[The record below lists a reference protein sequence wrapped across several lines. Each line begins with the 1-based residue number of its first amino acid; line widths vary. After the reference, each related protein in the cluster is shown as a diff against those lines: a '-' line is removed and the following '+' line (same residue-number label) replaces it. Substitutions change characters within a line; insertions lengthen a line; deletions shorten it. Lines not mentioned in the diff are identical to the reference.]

1 MQFGFVQPIFLWAL
15 AGLAIPV
22 IAHLVFKR
30 RSRRVD
36 LGTLRFLKAVL
47 QANARSR
54 NLKRWLLLA
63 ARLTCVA
70 LLVGLFARPHLRGF
84 ESRASRQFV
93 AILIDKS
100 ATMER
105 RSGRQRL
112 VDQAV
117 SEARQMLGDAGNAAE
132 FRVAFFDHAVHPLD
146 VTDETGKT
154 SSSSALLKQLQ
165 APQAL
170 YGATNFS
177 AAMAWARDVCVKSKQ
192 SKRKV
197 VLFSDLQRAGLD
209 WAETEPL
216 PPGVEVQVV
225 DLGQP
230 QTSNAAVSAIKIP
243 VAVARPGKPTSVTAS
258 IFNAGPFSLEKVDVV
273 LHATRGDRQINL
285 RQQVSLVPG
294 STGLVDFETPE
305 LSEGLWRGYVELE
318 HDDDLKFDNK
328 RWFAV
333 LVAPPLT
340 TLIVDGQP
348 DELPQRTASFY
359 LEAALR
365 LAPPGEVA
373 PERLFEPTVVKLDQ
387 ESGKLPDL
395 KTFSLAVLANVPSL
409 TPAEANRLSKWVRS
423 GGALLIFAGEPTT
436 AEGMKSLVDVGLGVG
451 SIRGFATS
459 NDAPWRLEKW
469 NADHPIFELFGDMQ
483 RGDLSRRA
491 FRGVTRIEPASD
503 VTVLARFSAGLP
515 AVIERTVDRGRVI
528 WFAAGCDGMWSD
540 WPRSRLYLPL
550 VYQLLSYLGGLA
562 EGGPVRNVA
571 IDGQT
576 DSELVPGVFEE
587 GNHWNAVNIS
597 PRESETDRC
606 TVTELANRFGFSA
619 EGEHSSSESSNP
631 KLLAAG
637 IDVREDEVWHFAL
650 LALMLLVLAEG
661 FLANRTVS

>member
-1 MQFGFVQPIFLWAL
+1 MSFGFVQPIFLWAL

-22 IAHLVFKR
+22 IVHLVFKR
-30 RSRRVD
+30 RSRRID

-63 ARLTCVA
+63 ARLTCIA

-84 ESRASRQFV
+84 ESQTSRQFV

-105 RSGRQRL
+105 RGTKGRL

-117 SEARQMLGDAGNAAE
+117 SEARQILSDVGNAADV
-132 FRVAFFDHAVHPLD
+132 RVAFFDHAIHPLNVSD
-146 VTDETGKT
+146 DAGKT
-154 SSSSALLKQLQ
+154 SNSGTLLKQLQ
-165 APQAL
+165 APQAMF
-170 YGATNFS
+170 GATNFS
-177 AAMAWARDVCVKSKQ
+177 AAMAWARDVCIKSKQ
-192 SKRKV
+192 TKRKLV
-197 VLFSDLQRAGLD
+197 VYSDLQRAGLD

-216 PPGVEVQVV
+216 PPGVDVQIV

-230 QTSNAAVSAIKIP
+230 QTSNAAVSAVKIP
-243 VAVARPGKPTSVTAS
+243 VPVARPGKSTNVTAS

-273 LHATRGDRQINL
+273 FHATRGDRQINL
-285 RQQVSLVPG
+285 RQQISLVPG

-305 LSEGLWRGYVELE
+305 LAEGLWRGYVELE

-328 RWFAV
+328 RWFAI
-333 LVAPPLT
+333 LVAQPLA

-348 DELPQRTASFY
+348 DELPQRTASFF

-373 PERLFEPTVVKLDQ
+373 PERLFEPTVLRLDH
-387 ESGKLPDL
+387 EDPKWPDL
-395 KTFSLAVLANVPSL
+395 KASSLVVLANVPSV
-409 TPAEANRLSKWVRS
+409 TSAEANRLSKWVRA
-423 GGALLIFAGEPTT
+423 GGGLLVFAGEPTT
-436 AEGMKSLVDVGLGVG
+436 AEGMQSLIQAGLGAG
-451 SIRGFATS
+451 TIRGFATS

-469 NADHPIFELFGDMQ
+469 NADHAIFDLFGDMQ

-491 FRGVTRIEPASD
+491 FRGVTRIEPDSD
-503 VTVLARFSAGLP
+503 VTVLARFAGGLP
-515 AVIERTVDRGRVI
+515 AVMERDVEQGRVL
-528 WFAAGCDGMWSD
+528 WFAAGCDGTWSD

-571 IDGQT
+571 IDGQ
-576 DSELVPGVFEE
+576 SEGEFTPGVYEE
-587 GNHWNAVNIS
+587 GTHWNAINVS

-606 TVTELANRFGFSA
+606 TVKELANRFGFSE
-619 EGEHSSSESSNP
+619 EGEIPSESSNS
-631 KLLAAG
+631 KMLAAG
-637 IDVREDEVWHFAL
+637 VDVREDEVWHFAL
-650 LALMLLVLAEG
+650 LGLMGLILAEG

>member
-22 IAHLVFKR
+22 IVHLVFKR
-30 RSRRVD
+30 RSRRLD
-36 LGTLRFLKAVL
+36 LGTLRCLKAVL

-63 ARLTCVA
+63 MRLACVA

-84 ESRASRQFV
+84 EVQQSRQFL

-105 RSGRQRL
+105 RGGKGRL

-117 SEARQMLGDAGNAAE
+117 SEARQILSDVGNAADI
-132 FRVAFFDHAVHPLD
+132 RVAFFDHAVHPLD
-146 VTDETGKT
+146 AATDAEKSTT
-154 SSSSALLKQLQ
+154 SSSLLKQLQ

-170 YGATNFS
+170 FGATNFS
-177 AAMAWARDVCVKSKQ
+177 AAMAWARVVCVKSKQ
-192 SKRKV
+192 QKRQV

-216 PPGVEVQVV
+216 PPGVEVRIV

-230 QTSNAAVSAIKIP
+230 QTSNAAVSAVKIP
-243 VAVARPGKPTSVTAS
+243 VPVVRPGKPTNVTAS

-285 RQQVSLVPG
+285 RQQISLVSG

-318 HDDDLKFDNK
+318 HEDDLKFDNK
-328 RWFAV
+328 RWFAI
-333 LVAPPLT
+333 LVAQPLT

-348 DELPQRTASFY
+348 DDLPQRTASFY
-359 LEAALR
+359 LEASLR

-373 PERLFEPTVVKLDQ
+373 SERLFEPTVLTLGQDDVKW
-387 ESGKLPDL
+387 PDL
-395 KTFSLAVLANVPSL
+395 KASSLVVLANVPSM
-409 TPAEANRLSKWVRS
+409 TPAESSRLSKWVS
-423 GGALLIFAGEPTT
+423 AGGGLLVFAGEPTT
-436 AEGMKSLVDVGLGVG
+436 AEGMQPLIEAGLGTG
-451 SIRGFATS
+451 TIRGFATS

-469 NADHPIFELFGDMQ
+469 NADHAVFDLFGDMQ

-503 VTVLARFSAGLP
+503 VTVLARFSGGLP
-515 AVIERTVDRGRVI
+515 AVMERPVERGRVL
-528 WFAAGCDGMWSD
+528 WFAAGCDGSWSD

-550 VYQLLSYLGGLA
+550 IYQLLSYLGGLA

-571 IDGQT
+571 IDGQ
-576 DSELVPGVFEE
+576 SEGDFTPGISED
-587 GNHWNAVNIS
+587 GNHWNAVNVS

-606 TVTELANRFGFSA
+606 TVIELANRFGFSA
-619 EGEHSSSESSNP
+619 EGETSSDTSNSQM
-631 KLLAAG
+631 LAAG
-637 IDVREDEVWHFAL
+637 VDIREDEVWHFAL
-650 LALMLLVLAEG
+650 LGLMSLILAEG

>member
-1 MQFGFVQPIFLWAL
+1 MNFGFVQPIFFWAL

-22 IAHLVFKR
+22 IVHLVFKR

-63 ARLTCVA
+63 MRLTCVA

-84 ESRASRQFV
+84 EARASRQFL
-93 AILIDKS
+93 AILIDRS
-100 ATMER
+100 ATMDR
-105 RSGRQRL
+105 RGPSGRL

-117 SEARQMLGDAGNAAE
+117 SDARQILGDVGDAAE
-132 FRVAFFDHAVHPLD
+132 SRVAFFDHAVHPLEGGD
-146 VTDETGKT
+146 DAGKT
-154 SSSSALLKQLQ
+154 TTSLLKQLQ
-165 APQAL
+165 APSSL
-170 YGATNFS
+170 TGATNFS

-192 SKRKV
+192 LKRRV
-197 VLFSDLQRAGLD
+197 VLFTDLQRAGLD

-216 PPGVEVQVV
+216 PPGIEVQVV

-230 QTSNAAVSAIKIP
+230 QTSNAAVTAIKVPGP
-243 VAVARPGKPTSVTAS
+243 VIRPGKTTSVTAT
-258 IFNAGPFSLEKVDVV
+258 IFNAGPFSLEKVEVV
-273 LHATRGDRQINL
+273 MHATRGDRQINL
-285 RQQVSLVPG
+285 RQQISLVPG

-305 LSEGLWRGYVELE
+305 LAEGLWRGYVELE

-328 RWFAV
+328 RWFAM

-348 DELPQRTASFY
+348 NELPQRSASYY
-359 LEAALR
+359 LETSLR

-373 PERLFEPTVVKLDQ
+373 PERLFEPTVLPLEVDTKW
-387 ESGKLPDL
+387 PDL
-395 KTFSLAVLANVPSL
+395 KGTSLVVLANVPSV
-409 TPAEANRLSKWVRS
+409 TVSEATRLSKWVRA
-423 GGALLIFAGEPTT
+423 GGGLLIFAGEPTT
-436 AEGMKSLVDVGLGVG
+436 NEGMKSLADTGLGVG
-451 SIRGFATS
+451 AIRGFATS

-469 NADHPIFELFGDMQ
+469 NAEHPIFELFGDIQ

-491 FRGVTRIEPASD
+491 FRGITRIEPASD
-503 VTVLARFSAGLP
+503 AIVLARFSGGAP
-515 AVIERTVDRGRVI
+515 AVIERTVERGRVL
-528 WFAAGCDGMWSD
+528 WFAAGCDGTWSD

-550 VYQLLSYLGGLA
+550 NYQLLGYLGGLA
-562 EGGPVRNVA
+562 EGGPVRNIA

-576 DSELVPGVFEE
+576 DGELIPGVVEE
-587 GNHWNAVNIS
+587 GNHWNAINVS

-606 TVTELANRFGFSA
+606 TLDEFANRFGFASDT
-619 EGEHSSSESSNP
+619 GTISEAATSQVVTAGLDIRDDEIWHVV
-631 KLLAAG
+631 LL
-637 IDVREDEVWHFAL
+637 IL
-650 LALMLLVLAEG
+650 LTLVLAEG